1 MRKIFDYLNKSN
13 AIIYITLFFIAFAV
27 IITTTYSPI
36 NFRRMHVDSSVYVTI
51 AQGITRGYLPYKDFV
66 DNKGPLLYLFNAA
79 GLRIG
84 GFTGIW
90 IIELLFM
97 YVSVFFAYKTALF
110 FGDRFKAMLGTVFG
124 FVVYYAFF
132 TNQAG
137 TEEYSMPFMMVSLYI
152 FTKYFFSPK
161 QEAGFGELIAL
172 GSCFICAVM
181 LRLNMFPLWA
191 GFCIVIFINSIIK
204 RQFTYLVKYILG
216 FCLGIAIIAVPVFL
230 YLELN
235 GIMAAFVEQ
244 VIFSGV
250 TRGFDGGGLKATAQN
265 FYTVINRTLSIIPL
279 AVGLF
284 WSIKNSRQNT
294 FLFYLSY
301 TLSCF
306 LMILFLSFS
315 SGGSHY
321 NMVIVPFFIPA
332 ITFLAGIIH
341 SAFADKKAK
350 TFLVVVFFCFVFSE
364 GIANYLY
371 DISKII
377 RDNSGAEL
385 INTGKIIDANTK
397 PGDKIISLGYN
408 AYIYPFTQRDAAS
421 KYFFQAPA
429 SNHIPGSREE
439 FLSDILTGKPSII
452 VLFKEKDQIMDSWH
466 KPVFDMIETDY
477 RLLSDE
483 NDFILYI
490 RNNDAN

>member
-1 MRKIFDYLNKSN
+1 MRKIFDHQNKSN
-13 AIIYITLFFIAFAV
+13 LIIYIILFFIAFMV

-90 IIELLFM
+90 VMELLFTF
-97 YVSVFFAYKTALF
+97 VSVLFAYKTALF
-110 FGDRFKAMLGTVFG
+110 FGDRLKAMLGTVFS
-124 FVVYYAFF
+124 FMVYYAFF

-137 TEEYSMPFMMVSLYI
+137 TEEFSMPFMMISLYI

-161 QEAGFGELIAL
+161 QTVSFGELIAL
-172 GSCFICAVM
+172 GSCCICAVM
-181 LRLNMFPLWA
+181 FRLNMFPLWA
-191 GFCIVIFINSIIK
+191 GFCMIIFIKTIIE
-204 RQFTYLVKYILG
+204 RRFIYLLKYIVG
-216 FCLGIAIIAVPVFL
+216 FFLGIAVIAVPLFL
-230 YLELN
+230 YLQLN
-235 GIMAAFVEQ
+235 GIMDAFVEQ
-244 VIFSGV
+244 VILGSV

-265 FYTVINRTLSIIPL
+265 FYAVINRTLSVIPL

-284 WSIKNSRQNT
+284 WMIKKFRQDN

-315 SGGSHY
+315 SGESHY
-321 NMVIVPFFIPA
+321 NMVIVPFFVPA
-332 ITFLAGIIH
+332 LTFLAGVIH
-341 SAFADKKAK
+341 SAFADKKSK
-350 TFLVVVFFCFVFSE
+350 TLLTAAFFCFVFSE

-377 RDNSGAEL
+377 NDHSGAEL
-385 INTGKIIDANTK
+385 INTGKIIDENTK
-397 PGDKIISLGYN
+397 PGDTIISLGYN

-421 KYFFQAPA
+421 KYFFQGPA
-429 SNHIPGSREE
+429 FDFIPGSREE
-439 FLSDILTGKPSII
+439 FLSDILTGKPAII
-452 VLFKEKDQIMDSWH
+452 ALFKEKDQIILSWH
-466 KPVFDMIETDY
+466 QPVFDMIETDY
-477 RLLSDE
+477 RILSDD
-483 NDFILYI
+483 NGFILYI
-490 RNNDAN
+490 RRTP